1 MPPKKSKREKSKKQ
15 KDEAKDV
22 LGKKLRGKKEI
33 WSGQTLEQR
42 ELMKMLGK
50 YCEQKKVE
58 RDEEET
64 QLNFKKDVAIDFFEQ
79 AGQNSQSWRDN
90 VQKQCM
96 ACLQS

>member
-1 MPPKKSKREKSKKQ
+1 MIDLSCDYVLVLINIQSMPPKKSKREKSRKQ

-50 YCEQKKVE
+50 YCK
-58 RDEEET
+58 
-64 QLNFKKDVAIDFFEQ
+64 
-79 AGQNSQSWRDN
+79 
-90 VQKQCM
+90 
-96 ACLQS
+96 